1 MLWKEERAIEIS
13 LKISNIKVD
22 CIADPAERKKII
34 ILVVARKILVEY
46 FSHHN

>member
-34 ILVVARKILVEY
+34 LQGGQGTTFGMRMSL
-46 FSHHN
+46 SR